1 MTKIW
6 TVYRHISPSGKVY
19 IGITSK
25 PIEKRWNKGKGYINC
40 KSFYNAIVKYGRDNI
55 KHEVLFTNL
64 LEVKAKSLEVDLIRH
79 YKNLGISYN
88 ITDGGDGM
96 TGYKHSE
103 ITLMKLRKSLKG
115 RVSPNKGIPM
125 RESTKEKLSKLN
137 KGKSLSIETRMKIS
151 QSNSGI
157 NHPFYDKSLSKE
169 HRYKISLAHIGTK
182 LGDNLGFERRSKS
195 RDNYCK
201 AVEQL
206 DDNLNIIKTFR
217 SAIDAAKFYSK
228 SKSAASKITEC
239 CRGTRNKTL
248 NSKWRYKYGK

>member
-1 MTKIW
+1 M
-6 TVYRHISPSGKVY
+6 
-19 IGITSK
+19 
-25 PIEKRWNKGKGYINC
+25 
-40 KSFYNAIVKYGRDNI
+40 
-55 KHEVLFTNL
+55 LFTNL

-103 ITLMKLRKSLKG
+103 ITLMKLRKSL
-115 RVSPNKGIPM
+115 VEYPQGIPM
-125 RESTKEKLSKLN
+125 RESTKEKLS

-169 HRYKISLAHIGTK
+169 HRYKILAHIGTK

-228 SKSAASKITEC
+228 SKSAASKDN
-239 CRGTRNKTL
+239 RML
-248 NSKWRYKYGK
+248 